1 MPKPLSTILNVLWL
15 LLGGIWLGLAYLL
28 AGIVGCVLIITFPA
42 GIASF
47 RMARYV
53 LWPFGKTVV
62 QSPGAGAGSAVMNVI
77 WFVTVG
83 WLLAL
88 VHILTAITQSI
99 TIVGIANAVVSIKM
113 IPVSVMPF
121 GKRIVDVGGAQSQRE
136 EFGPWSR

>member
-15 LLGGIWLGLAYLL
+15 LLGGIWLGLAYVL
-28 AGIVGCVLIITFPA
+28 AGIIGCILIVTIPA

-53 LWPFGKTVV
+53 VWPFGKTVV
-62 QSPGAGAGSAVMNVI
+62 PSPGAGAGSTVMNVI

-88 VHILTAITQSI
+88 VHIVTAITQTI
-99 TIVGIANAVVSIKM
+99 TIIGIANAIVSIKM

-121 GKRIVDVGGAQSQRE
+121 GKRIVDVGGPQGR
-136 EFGPWSR
+136 

>member
-15 LLGGIWLGLAYLL
+15 IFGGIWLGAAYVL
-28 AGIVGCVLIITFPA
+28 AGVIGCILIVTIPA

-53 LWPFGKTVV
+53 VWPFGKTVV
-62 QSPGAGAGSAVMNVI
+62 PSPGAGAGSALMNVI

-88 VHILTAITQSI
+88 VHVLTAITQGI
-99 TIVGIANAVVSIKM
+99 TIIGIANAVVSIKM
-113 IPVSVMPF
+113 IPVSVFPF
-121 GKRIVDVGGAQSQRE
+121 GKRIVDTGVSQR
-136 EFGPWSR
+136 R